1 MVLPRLSLFCALLSL
16 VGCLDPHRVT
26 VPRVTSVE
34 AGPVV
39 ARAEQELASFD
50 QSGEAR
56 ALTARLANFRDA
68 PLTPEHRLD
77 MQQAAR
83 MALTADRL
91 DLFEDA
97 IAAVE
102 RTVGVDDTQWS
113 WGSRVLGAQLRLAWA
128 ESEMLVASAVLFAV
142 RHIESELGRIASA
155 RAIGSERVRRRER
168 EEEIQAALEQATY
181 FAACFQA
188 TGRRRLLAA
197 AHRVEEVLAQRP
209 DHYLGYRL
217 AMDMHR
223 IQGQYGTR
231 QKSDWAAFEAAAR
244 ELEARRPDSTGLKF
258 MRGASLVDSDPD
270 EARRWLSA
278 ALAEAPHFTRA
289 QVFRVLAAQS
299 VEERNEEFARLREMS
314 PHHQL
319 IEWAAPLTEA
329 LGQ

>member
-1 MVLPRLSLFCALLSL
+1 MLGRTSLYGALCL
-16 VGCLDPHRVT
+16 VAGCLNAHQLRVPH
-26 VPRVTSVE
+26 VTSLE

-39 ARAEQELASFD
+39 GRAEQELASFD
-50 QSGEAR
+50 QSAESR
-56 ALTARLANFRDA
+56 ALTARLENFREA
-68 PLTPEHRLD
+68 PLTPEHRED
-77 MQQAAR
+77 MQEAAR

-91 DLFEDA
+91 DLFADA
-97 IAAVE
+97 ISAVE
-102 RTVGVDDTQWS
+102 RTVSVDESEWS
-113 WGSRVLGAQLRLAWA
+113 WGSQVLGAQLRLAWA
-128 ESEMLVASAVLFAV
+128 ESELIVAATMLYAV

-155 RAIGSERVRRRER
+155 RAIGSERARRRAR
-168 EEEIQAALEQATY
+168 EAEIQGALEQAVY

-197 AHRVEEVLAQRP
+197 TRRVEEVLAQRP

-223 IQGQYGTR
+223 IQGQHGSR
-231 QKSDWAAFEAAAR
+231 LASDWEAFEVAAQ

-258 MRGASLVDSDPD
+258 MRGAALVSSDPTA
-270 EARRWLSA
+270 ARRWLND

-289 QVFRVLAAQS
+289 QVFRVLAAES
-299 VEERNEEFARLREMS
+299 LEERNEEFARLRAMS

>member
-1 MVLPRLSLFCALLSL
+1 M
-16 VGCLDPHRVT
+16 VT

-39 ARAEQELASFD
+39 EQAERELASFD
-50 QSGEAR
+50 GSGASQ
-56 ALTARLANFRDA
+56 ALTLRLANYREA
-68 PLTPEHRLD
+68 PLTPEHRED

-91 DLFEDA
+91 DLFADA

-128 ESEMLVASAVLFAV
+128 ESELLVASAVLFAV

-155 RAIGSERVRRRER
+155 RAIGSERVRRRAREAEIHEAIER
-168 EEEIQAALEQATY
+168 ATY

-188 TGRRRLLAA
+188 MGRRRLQAA
-197 AHRVEEVLAQRP
+197 ARRVEEVLAERP

-223 IQGQYGTR
+223 IQGQHGSR
-231 QKSDWAAFEAAAR
+231 SASDWEAFEEAAR
-244 ELEARRPDSTGLKF
+244 ELAARRPDSTGLKF
-258 MRGASLVDSDPD
+258 MRGAALVGTDPE
-270 EARRWLSA
+270 EARRYLSA
-278 ALAEAPHFTRA
+278 ALEEAPHFTRA
-289 QVFRVLAAQS
+289 QVFRVLAAES
-299 VEERNEEFARLREMS
+299 VDERNEEFARLREMS

-329 LGQ
+329 LDQ

>member
-1 MVLPRLSLFCALLSL
+1 VIA
-16 VGCLDPHRVT
+16 GCLNPHRVT
-26 VPRVTSVE
+26 IPRVTSAE

-39 ARAEQELASFD
+39 ARAEQELASLD
-50 QSGEAR
+50 QSENAR
-56 ALTARLANFRDA
+56 VLTARLANYRQA
-68 PLTPEHRLD
+68 PLTPEHRED

-97 IAAVE
+97 IGAVE
-102 RTVGVDDTQWS
+102 RTVNVDDSEWS
-113 WGSRVLGAQLRLAWA
+113 WGSRVLGAQLRLSWA
-128 ESEMLVASAVLFAV
+128 ESELLVASAVLFAV

-168 EEEIQAALEQATY
+168 EAEIQEALEQAAY

-197 AHRVEEVLAQRP
+197 SRRVEEVLAERP
-209 DHYLGYRL
+209 EHYLGYRL
-217 AMDMHR
+217 AMDLHR
-223 IQGQYGTR
+223 IQGQHGTR
-231 QKSDWAAFEAAAR
+231 RASDWEAFRVAAR

-258 MRGASLVDSDPD
+258 MRGAALVNSDPD
-270 EARRWLSA
+270 AARRWLNA

-299 VEERNEEFARLREMS
+299 VEERNEEFALLREMS